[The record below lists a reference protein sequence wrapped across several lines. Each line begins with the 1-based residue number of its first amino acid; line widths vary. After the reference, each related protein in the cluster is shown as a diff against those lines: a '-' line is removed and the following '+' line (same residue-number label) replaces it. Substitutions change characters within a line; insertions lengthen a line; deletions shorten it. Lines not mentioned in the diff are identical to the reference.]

1 MKVIKDRENK
11 KYSVKLT
18 WPYRFI
24 NSEFR
29 NKEKDIPISVAE
41 IGKKSS
47 KPVIGQV
54 IDKTEPRQNFNDAN
68 KKLNFHLILGME
80 GELVQFWVFGPEQE
94 IKEMSSKT
102 PQEVLILFVLGFIQ
116 YQRVLLFQD

>member
-47 KPVIGQV
+47 K
-54 IDKTEPRQNFNDAN
+54 
-68 KKLNFHLILGME
+68 
-80 GELVQFWVFGPEQE
+80 QFWVFGPEQE

>member
-18 WPYRFI
+18 WPSRFV

-29 NKEKDIPISVAE
+29 NKE
-41 IGKKSS
+41 
-47 KPVIGQV
+47 IGQV